1 MLNSHAASMRQ
12 EATNIRKYLLA
23 RQAYTARIAVYVF
36 LGTAWAAFAHF
47 IAPHIIVAAHA
58 NRSFSML
65 NRIFQGNRDLPVEHY
80 LHSWNLFTGA
90 IDIALVLHFVIV
102 LFIASIDR
110 RHKLR
115 LRDAAKTN
123 ANTNIVLIA
132 FSAVFL
138 TTTAITGFSK
148 GDYGDYDIEW
158 TSILNGQNPWNLDD
172 ILNAYGPLFNV
183 LAPMTWLNP
192 LFNKLLFAFSYLVYV
207 IWLIRVHGPRCSFD
221 ASSWFCYGLLI
232 LNPFPWVQ
240 LAYLGHFDVL
250 VGLACVAAVHS
261 LVYRKDALS
270 GIYLACGI
278 LLKFIP
284 IVILPFLAFNGRRF
298 HFCLVGCCFLASVL
312 VWGTSTFAPL
322 AFAATRAPTWSIYS
336 VMNSQYSP
344 LQLIWDTPHAE
355 GLEKPLLLTA
365 GLSIFIW
372 CTLRQVELPLSATLA
387 ILVTL
392 LLYRV
397 GFPNYHLVFLCM
409 VSYWVV
415 SEWRRFSKKTVLA
428 TLLIGYFNFLAVA
441 VFSYWLGISKYIF
454 YSTNVIALLQFL
466 LGCTV
471 LAGFIRFAS
480 LSARSARKFATT
492 DKKHSGFKRPAPPAG
507 QRVRTRAPPI

>member
-1 MLNSHAASMRQ
+1 MLNRHATSTRQ
-12 EATNIRKYLLA
+12 EATNIRKYLFA
-23 RQAYTARIAVYVF
+23 HQAHIALIAVYAI

-47 IAPHIIVAAHA
+47 VGPDIIVATCAD
-58 NRSFSML
+58 RSPSML
-65 NRIFQGNRDLPVEHY
+65 NRW
-80 LHSWNLFTGA
+80 SLFTGA
-90 IDIALVLHFVIV
+90 IEIAVVLHFIIV
-102 LFIASIDR
+102 LVILSIDR

-115 LRDAAKTN
+115 FRDEAKTN
-123 ANTNIVLIA
+123 ADTNTVLIA

-138 TTTAITGFSK
+138 TTTAVTGFSR
-148 GDYGDYDIEW
+148 GDYSDYDIEW
-158 TSILNGQNPWNLDD
+158 TSILNGQNPWSFDD

-207 IWLIRVHGPRCSFD
+207 IWLIKVHGPRCSFD
-221 ASSWFCYGLLI
+221 APPRFCYGLLL
-232 LNPFPWVQ
+232 LNMFPWVQ
-240 LAYLGHFDVL
+240 IAYLGHFDVL

-270 GIYLACGI
+270 GTYLASGI

-298 HFCLVGCCFLASVL
+298 HFRLVACCIAFVGLGFLASAL
-312 VWGTSTFAPL
+312 VWGTSTFTPL

-336 VMNSQYSP
+336 LMNSQHSP
-344 LQLIWDTPHAE
+344 LHLIWDTPRAE
-355 GLEKPLLLTA
+355 WLEKPLLVTA
-365 GLSIFIW
+365 GLSMFIW
-372 CTLRQVELPLSATLA
+372 CTLRQVELALSATLA

-397 GFPNYHLVFLCM
+397 GFPNYHLVSLCM
-409 VSYWVV
+409 VSYFVV
-415 SEWRRFSKKTVLA
+415 SESRRFSERTVLA
-428 TLLIGYFNFLAVA
+428 ALLIGYFNFLAIA
-441 VFSYWLGISKYIF
+441 VFSYWMHISEYIF

-471 LAGFIRFAS
+471 LAGFIWFAS
-480 LSARSARKFATT
+480 LSAPVNQESRNN
-492 DKKHSGFKRPAPPAG
+492 G
-507 QRVRTRAPPI
+507 